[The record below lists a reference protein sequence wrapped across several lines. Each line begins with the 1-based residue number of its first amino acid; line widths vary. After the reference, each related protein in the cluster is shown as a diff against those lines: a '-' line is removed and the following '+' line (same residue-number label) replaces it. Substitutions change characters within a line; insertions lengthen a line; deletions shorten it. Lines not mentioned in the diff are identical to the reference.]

1 MKRKSYL
8 IIIIVSLITLGFAHP
23 PYHTVKHVIDGDTIL
38 LETGE
43 HVRYL
48 GMDAPE
54 FGHDG
59 EPNEFMAVESSQFN
73 RASVSKR
80 GVRLEFDQERIDHH
94 GRLLAYV
101 FLEDG
106 DMVNVLLVRKGLA
119 RVLVVKPNL
128 KYFQILLDSQR
139 MAMSEKTGLWSKTTE
154 RPEPFYI
161 GNKKSY
167 RFHRPGCP
175 FAKEIAPTN
184 LIKFSDS
191 FKAYREG
198 FNRCRRCKP

>member
-8 IIIIVSLITLGFAHP
+8 IIIIVSLMSLGFAHP
-23 PYHTVKHVIDGDTIL
+23 PYYSVKHVMDGDTIL

-43 HVRYL
+43 QIRYL
-48 GMDAPE
+48 GIDAPE
-54 FGHDG
+54 FAHDG
-59 EPNEFMAVESSQFN
+59 EPNEFMAVESSHFN
-73 RASVSKR
+73 RAAVSKSR
-80 GVRLEFDQERIDHH
+80 VRLEFDQERKDHH

-106 DMVNVLLVRKGLA
+106 DMVNVLLVKKGLA
-119 RVLVVKPNL
+119 RVLAVKPNL

-139 MAMSEKTGLWSKTTE
+139 AAMRDKIGLWTKTAE
-154 RPEPFYI
+154 RPEPFYL
-161 GNKKSY
+161 GNRKSY

-184 LIKFSDS
+184 VIKFPDS
-191 FKAYREG
+191 FKAYWEG
-198 FNRCRRCKP
+198 FNACRRCKP